1 VEDRSETVVS
11 RLPAQS
17 AGGPLAR
24 ALLLAAVVPA
34 LLAGCGLI
42 SHSPSTGSLQADT
55 GVVGYYIPATLAQL
69 ASGRTFGLT
78 VNTLQKEAFQ
88 ACIGR
93 LGFDQQAQ
101 AVAFRMLNF
110 MPFGGQNGWVQAQEA
125 GLGLVNLATVSRS
138 GMLVPI
144 FASPLSSG
152 RSKLPQ
158 AEMRALQVDQWHCWR
173 QVRLLSAPLDREGF
187 GLFQRWY
194 SAETRV
200 LESAPVQAADHTFS
214 TCVLKQ
220 GAPRTAAGSLR
231 QFVAW
236 IEQVVNRGTGFQRFV
251 GGIGGPAAFGG
262 PVVVQ
267 VTPAPAPGGGF
278 TGSGSVAVFSSGRP
292 GPGQSSSS
300 SAVARQHADA
310 RWSAVFVRCAGPLV
324 AMLQAQLL
332 IKQSA
337 FMQAHFQQVA
347 ALEQRART
355 TMATLERM
363 AWAT

>member
-1 VEDRSETVVS
+1 LT
-11 RLPAQS
+11 RLRALS
-17 AGGPLAR
+17 ARGPLAR
-24 ALLLAAVVPA
+24 AVLAVAAPA
-34 LLAGCGLI
+34 LLVGCGVL
-42 SHSPSTGSLQADT
+42 SRSTSAGTLQADT
-55 GVVGYYIPATLAQL
+55 GVVGYYLPATLAQL
-69 ASGRTFGLT
+69 ASGRTFGET
-78 VNTLQKEAFQ
+78 ISTLQKEAFE

-93 LGFDQQAQ
+93 LGFDQQAR

-144 FASPLSSG
+144 FASPVSAG
-152 RSKLPQ
+152 GAKLPP
-158 AEMRALQVDQWHCWR
+158 AEMRALQVDQWRCWR
-173 QVRLLSAPLDREGF
+173 QVRVLTAPLDREGF
-187 GLFQRWY
+187 ALFQRWY

-200 LESAPVQAADHTFS
+200 LESAPVQSADHTFS
-214 TCVLKQ
+214 TCVLRQ

-236 IEQVVNRGTGFQRFV
+236 IEQVVNRGTGFQKFFGV
-251 GGIGGPAAFGG
+251 GGPVAFTG

-267 VTPAPAPGGGF
+267 VTPAPGSGGGF
-278 TGSGSVAVFSSGRP
+278 SASGSISVSGGRP
-292 GPGQSSSS
+292 GPGQSS

-310 RWSAVFVRCAGPLV
+310 QWSAVFVRCAGPLV

-332 IKQSA
+332 IKQGA

-355 TMATLERM
+355 TMTTLERM
-363 AWAT
+363 AWVT

>member
-1 VEDRSETVVS
+1 VTRPRS
-11 RLPAQS
+11 LPAR
-17 AGGPLAR
+17 GPLAR
-24 ALLLAAVVPA
+24 ALLAVSVPA
-34 LLAGCGLI
+34 LLAGCGVF
-42 SHSPSTGSLQADT
+42 SRSTNAGTLQADT
-55 GVVGYYIPATLAQL
+55 GVVGYYLPATLAQI
-69 ASGRTFGLT
+69 ASGRTFGQT
-78 VNTLQKEAFQ
+78 ISTLQREAFE

-144 FASPLSSG
+144 FASPVSVG
-152 RSKLPQ
+152 GTRLPS
-158 AEMRALQVDQWHCWR
+158 AEMRALQIDQWRCWR
-173 QVRLLSAPLDREGF
+173 QVRALTAPLDREGF
-187 GLFQRWY
+187 ALFQRWY

-236 IEQVVNRGTGFQRFV
+236 IEQVVNRGTGFQKFFGGV
-251 GGIGGPAAFGG
+251 GGPVAFTG

-267 VTPAPAPGGGF
+267 VTPAAGPGGGF
-278 TGSGSVAVFSSGRP
+278 SGSGSATAVSRGRP
-292 GPGQSSSS
+292 GPGQSSA
-300 SAVARQHADA
+300 AVARQHADA
-310 RWSAVFVRCAGPLV
+310 QWSAVFVRCAGPLV

-332 IKQSA
+332 IKQGV
-337 FMQAHFQQVA
+337 FIQAHFQQVA

-355 TMATLERM
+355 TMTRLERM